1 MGTPVTSAVSTYA
14 SGPNVVAATQMFGE
28 WVVVHDNLGA
38 VTTGESV
45 LSPISYSST
54 NVHPLIINQGSIVRF
69 IARYA
74 FGTTLVT
81 TSPTIRV
88 FGADQVPNATTGV
101 YPSGTIFWRIDANTY
116 TGTSTTVT
124 LALAAS
130 AQNDGTTYCY
140 STPSSHNGDNLHGAK
155 SILVLHDT
163 AASISGGA
171 NTTVTLFAQVLNI

>member
-28 WVVVHDNLGA
+28 WVVVHDNLSA
-38 VTTGESV
+38 ATTGESV
-45 LSPISYSST
+45 LSPVAYSSS
-54 NVHPLIINQGSIVRF
+54 NVHPLIVNQGSIVRF
-69 IARYA
+69 IAQYA
-74 FGTTLVT
+74 YGTTLIT

-88 FGADQVPNATTGV
+88 FGANTVPDSTGA

-130 AQNDGTTYCY
+130 AQNDGSTYCY
-140 STPSSHNGDNLHGAK
+140 STPSSHNGDNMHGAK
-155 SILVLHDT
+155 SVLVLHDT
-163 AASISGGA
+163 AANISGGA
-171 NTTVTLFAQVLNI
+171 NTIVKLYAQVLNI

>member
-28 WVVVHDNLGA
+28 WVVVHDNLSA
-38 VTTGESV
+38 ATTGEGV
-45 LSPISYSST
+45 LAPISYSSS
-54 NVHPLIINQGSIVRF
+54 NVHPLIINQGSLVRF

-74 FGTTLVT
+74 FGTTAVT

-88 FGADQVPNATTGV
+88 FGANQVPDSTGA
-101 YPSGTIFWRIDANTY
+101 YPSGTIFWRIDASGFNA
-116 TGTSTTVT
+116 TSTTVT
-124 LALAAS
+124 LALAATS
-130 AQNDGTTYCY
+130 QNDGSTYCY

-155 SILVLHDT
+155 SVLVLHDT

-171 NTTVTLFAQVLNI
+171 NTTVTLYAQVLNI